1 MAVVADPQG
10 AVLSLFASADD
21 PPVSEG
27 VFVWDELLTTDI
39 EKAKSFYGEVIGWES
54 RDAEMGEGNVY
65 TLFSSGGTDRAGG
78 MPIPPQAQGTPPNWM
93 TYIGTDDVDA
103 AVEKAKKLGATV
115 MMEAFDVPTVG
126 RLAIVADPTGAVFGL
141 YKPLES

>member
-1 MAVVADPQG
+1 
-10 AVLSLFASADD
+10 
-21 PPVSEG
+21 
-27 VFVWDELLTTDI
+27 
-39 EKAKSFYGEVIGWES
+39 
-54 RDAEMGEGNVY
+54 MGEGNVY